1 MAKLDAGS
9 TLKRLRNRYR
19 LVVMNDDTYEE
30 VVTFKLSRLS
40 VYIGLS
46 TIFVVLI
53 GLTVALIV
61 FTPLKYY
68 IPGYDDLKVGREYRQ
83 MKYRVDSLERQVDYQ
98 AKYIDN
104 FKKVNDQYGHAIG
117 DDVLVETAHR
127 LEYAVRPGDSV
138 SRFSGDEFGILL
150 DRVHDDITAEAITK
164 RIMAQFLK
172 PFLHQSGSLQVTIS
186 IGISLFSHQY
196 ETPEEMVRS
205 ADDAMYVAKNGG
217 KSRYQFAAQQP
228 M

>member
-46 TIFVVLI
+46 TIFVVLV

-61 FTPLKYY
+61 FTPLRYY

-83 MKYRVDSLERQVDYQ
+83 MKYRVDSLEKQVQYQ
-98 AKYIDN
+98 ADYIEN
-104 FKKVNDQYGHAIG
+104 IKKVLTGGTD
-117 DDVLVETAHR
+117 
-127 LEYAVRPGDSV
+127 PM
-138 SRFSGDEFGILL
+138 L
-150 DRVHDDITAEAITK
+150 DTTE
-164 RIMAQFLK
+164 
-172 PFLHQSGSLQVTIS
+172 LQVPRDEIS
-186 IGISLFSHQY
+186 N
-196 ETPEEMVRS
+196 
-205 ADDAMYVAKNGG
+205 D
-217 KSRYQFAAQQP
+217 
-228 M
+228 